1 MLKEGAGVKRVI
13 LRAGK
18 TDLRRGIDGLKSI
31 IQLAYGMDPMEEGTL
46 FLFCGTRRDR
56 IRGLLYEGL
65 SADFCYPHIFRLIRK
80 TRSLN
85 DMYFVKCADNTFYRR
100 PQRRASS
107 SSSSGHSGSSFPDE
121 MTPVPF
127 SIAAR
132 FCSNDGNA

>member
-56 IRGLLYEGL
+56 IRGLLYEGDGFL
-65 SADFCYPHIFRLIRK
+65 LLTKRITEATAEF
-80 TRSLN
+80 
-85 DMYFVKCADNTFYRR
+85 
-100 PQRRASS
+100 Q
-107 SSSSGHSGSSFPDE
+107 
-121 MTPVPF
+121 
-127 SIAAR
+127 AAVAR
-132 FCSNDGNA
+132 NDGPTERRLFARPACLFANIAYQYQS